1 MDWLYDLEP
10 HWWWLA
16 IGFFLGAAEMLVPG
30 VFLIWL
36 AGAALIT
43 GVLGFL
49 LPIGFPLQVVLFA
62 ALSIV
67 AVFMGRNYLRRHPV
81 ADADPKMNR
90 RGERLAGETALVVQA
105 LDGGTGRVKY
115 GDTEWLA
122 KGCEAQ
128 VGAKVRITGS
138 DGAVLLVEPI

>member
-67 AVFMGRNYLRRHPV
+67 AVFMGRNYLRRYPV

-122 KGCEAQ
+122 KGCEAE

-138 DGAVLLVEPI
+138 DGAVLMVEPI